1 MPARI
6 IVIAVLYINPH
17 TAFVSPDIFRDS
29 RLVLEYRH
37 LPYLRHCKKRLD
49 RRVYFYLTVEAF
61 FIYCVKIFLF
71 FK

>member
-17 TAFVSPDIFRDS
+17 TAFVSPDLFRDS

-37 LPYLRHCKKRLD
+37 LPYLRHCKNA
-49 RRVYFYLTVEAF
+49 LTDG
-61 FIYCVKIFLF
+61 YIFT
-71 FK
+71 